1 MKKEISIMQT
11 EKNHMV
17 DYNPVTRFLIAGGA
31 IGPLLFIIAILIE
44 GATRPGYNAWHN
56 YGSSLSLGD
65 LGWMQIANFLICG
78 VLTLC
83 FAVGLRQVLRTG
95 RSSVGGPIMLGIFSV
110 ALIIAGIFVTDPSL
124 GYPVG
129 THGSGPQTLHG
140 TIHGVAGLIAFSSLA
155 IASFVMARRFAG
167 DPKWKG
173 WALYSFITGVVIAVF
188 FIAATV
194 VSALDE
200 NGVLP
205 GSPTGLLQ
213 RIAIIVGWG
222 WVTLLAIRLLRLM
235 CSPVSMAERAK

>member
-11 EKNHMV
+11 EKNQMM
-17 DYNPVTRFLIAGGA
+17 DYNPITRFLIAGGA
-31 IGPLLFIIAILIE
+31 IGPLFFIIAILIE

-78 VLTLC
+78 LLTLC

-95 RSSVGGPIMLGIFSV
+95 RSSVGGPIMLGIFGV

-129 THGSGPQTLHG
+129 THSSGPQTLHG

-155 IASFVMARRFAG
+155 IASFVMARRFVG
-167 DPKWKG
+167 DPNWKG
-173 WALYSFITGVVIAVF
+173 WALYSFITGVLIAVF

-200 NGVLP
+200 NGTLP
-205 GSPTGLLQ
+205 ESPTGLLQ

-222 WVTLLAIRLLRLM
+222 WVTLLAIRILRLM
-235 CSPVSMAERAK
+235 RSPVSMAESAQ